1 MSTEIITIEQVK
13 TITPVTANVD
23 PVTIRPHIQIAQ
35 MLNMMP
41 LLGKQLLDA
50 LIAELATTAT
60 VSAATV
66 ANPVVISTPTAH
78 GYTTADSV
86 NISGATGMTGINGQW
101 TITVLSPTTFELDGL
116 NGSAFPAY
124 NVGTARVVKMS
135 AANVALM
142 PYVWNVAAWHVLS
155 RSVPFIWATITNS
168 GIITHGQKSNGLGS
182 VGAPVG
188 ASDMKW
194 YKQECE
200 NTANAY
206 EQVLYEFMVTNS
218 SDYPLWQP
226 ACTFTELGNCQGT
239 NNLWMGNGGT
249 GINGAVNRKNGLN
262 IRMA

>member
-13 TITPVTANVD
+13 TITPVTKNVN
-23 PVTIRPHIQIAQ
+23 PFTIQPHIQIAQ

-60 VSAATV
+60 VSAATA

-78 GYTTADSV
+78 GYTTGDSV

-116 NGSAFPAY
+116 NGSVFPAY

-155 RSVPFIWATITNS
+155 RAVPFIWATITNS
-168 GIITHGQKSNGLGS
+168 GIITHGQDKNGVGS
-182 VGAPVG
+182 VGSPVG

-206 EQVLYEFMVTNS
+206 EQVLYEFMITNS
-218 SDYPLWQP
+218 TDYPLWQP
-226 ACTFTELGNCQGT
+226 ACTFTSSGNCQGAS
-239 NNLWMGNGGT
+239 NGT

-262 IRMA
+262 IRFG

>member
-13 TITPVTANVD
+13 TITPVTKNVN
-23 PVTIRPHIQIAQ
+23 PFTIQPHIQIAQ

-60 VSAATV
+60 VSAATA

-78 GYTTADSV
+78 GYTTGDSV

-116 NGSAFPAY
+116 NGSVFPAY

-135 AANVALM
+135 AANVAIM

-155 RSVPFIWATITNS
+155 RAVPFIWATITNS
-168 GIITHGQKSNGLGS
+168 GIITHGQDKNGVGS
-182 VGAPVG
+182 VGSPVG

-206 EQVLYEFMVTNS
+206 EQVLYEFMITNS

-239 NNLWMGNGGT
+239 SNGT

-262 IRMA
+262 IRFG

>member
-13 TITPVTANVD
+13 TITVVTGNVD
-23 PVTIRPHIQIAQ
+23 PVTIRPHVQVAQ
-35 MLNMMP
+35 MLNIMP
-41 LLGKQLLDA
+41 LLGKQLMDA
-50 LIAELATTAT
+50 LIRELSTTAT

-66 ANPVVISTPTAH
+66 ANPVVVSTPSPH
-78 GYTTADSV
+78 GYTTGDSV
-86 NISGATGMTGINGQW
+86 NISVARGMTGINGQW
-101 TITVLSPTTFELDGL
+101 TITVLSTTSFELDGL

-124 NVGTARVVKMS
+124 NVGTASVVNMS

-168 GIITHGQKSNGLGS
+168 GIITHGQNKNGVGS

-239 NNLWMGNGGT
+239 NNLWQGNGGT
-249 GINGAVNRKNGLN
+249 GINGAVKRKSGLN
-262 IRMA
+262 IRFG